1 LTESLVIAVDG
12 PAGAGKSA
20 VGRRV
25 ADALGLP
32 FIDSGLFYRAVAW
45 LAHEGGVASDDVAG
59 LVAIASRPD
68 LRVEGGRIY
77 AGDRD
82 LADLVHR
89 PEINL
94 NLSAISQVPEVRD
107 AINERQRR
115 LAASGVVMV
124 GRDIGTVVF
133 PDTPHKFFL
142 TASLPER
149 VRRRLAQKAK
159 RGERAAA
166 AEMER
171 EIAARDVADSTRAVA
186 PLRPAP
192 DAVIIDTDGLAVDEV
207 VERLVSQVRR

>member
-1 LTESLVIAVDG
+1 MTEPLVIAVDG

-25 ADALGLP
+25 AEALGLP
-32 FIDSGLFYRAVAW
+32 FVDSGLFYRAVAW

-68 LRVEGGRIY
+68 LGVEGGRIY

-82 LADLVHR
+82 LTDLVHR

-133 PDTPHKFFL
+133 PDTPYKFFL
-142 TASLPER
+142 IASLAER

-192 DAVIIDTDGLAVDEV
+192 DAVVIDTDGLAVDEV
-207 VERLVSQVRR
+207 VKRLVSQVRR